1 MSSEHFTIMPMAGS
15 SGTTRISFRPTG
27 NNDTHGDYVSNAV
40 VSDGSNSKSVRI
52 TQYGIPTFS
61 PASGGT
67 AISFPSTG
75 GTQEISVYS
84 HYNFAFDFP
93 SWITAQNGIGVN
105 YASGQTIIS
114 SASTGGNWI
123 LTASPNTG
131 NTSRTGSMTMYHY
144 GQDILNYAS
153 STTTV
158 NLSQD
163 AGSSEPY
170 FIVSPLTLRMDYYS
184 AQTKT
189 VSVATNIGDWTASSD
204 TNYWQLNKESQSSWT
219 DPIPTE
225 LDVMNT
231 IHNNGGTIMN
241 GNITVTCQS
250 SSATIAVMQA
260 YEPIFSSYSTSIGHS
275 GGTFH
280 INLGTCYD
288 WWFVGLPSWITVTDT
303 NDDVHYEQYNSM
315 NSTHSGASL
324 VLRGHVTE
332 NDTGNQ
338 RSATIRLGFR
348 QYDNTTGSTYQ
359 QIIVTQS
366 PAEDTIF
373 VVPTPSAVTFNSA
386 ATSGAMQVIVVSAN
400 TSWSASWDDPS
411 DNLFSLPYANTG
423 STGTTNLTVRYN
435 GTSAQSASNTIL
447 LFNNGTT
454 VRVPVV
460 KQGDHYMT
468 WNMISSS
475 LSYTGGTVEFTLAC
489 DDLAEYVNTHY
500 PEEYNEALN
509 ASYQIYFGPYD
520 SNEGT
525 NWAWDYATFYVN
537 GTEVTPSSDGGQR
550 NLNWKHFAYDGNLTI
565 RVDISMPSSVG
576 EELSYDRGIITLDFM
591 KFYVGGGRSLIE
603 ANLTQDVY
611 IFGDNE

>member
-27 NNDTHGDYVSNAV
+27 NNDTHGDYVANAV
-40 VSDGSNSKSVRI
+40 VSDGSNSKSVRM

-153 STTTV
+153 ATTTV
-158 NLSQD
+158 NLSQA

-170 FIVSPLTLRMDYYS
+170 FIVSPTNAYLDYYS
-184 AQTKT
+184 GATT
-189 VSVATNIGDWTASSD
+189 AFSVATNQQWGVQSIAGYFDNMISVTKNQEGNQAIVTNLLHNNSGRSYTTEVVFTASTSSS
-204 TNYWQLNKESQSSWT
+204 TNYVN
-219 DPIPTE
+219 
-225 LDVMNT
+225 M
-231 IHNNGGTIMN
+231 
-241 GNITVTCQS
+241 
-250 SSATIAVMQA
+250 A
-260 YEPIFSSYSTSIGHS
+260 YEPVFSSYSTSIGHS

-280 INLGTCYD
+280 INLGTVYN

-303 NDDVHYEQYNSM
+303 NDDVHYEQYNSPS
-315 NSTHSGASL
+315 NATFGQSL
-324 VLRGHVTE
+324 VLRGHVSE

-348 QYDNTTGSTYQ
+348 HYDNTTGPTYQ

-447 LFNNGTT
+447 LFNNGPT

-460 KQGDHYMT
+460 KQGDHYFN

-475 LSYTGGTVEFTLAC
+475 LSYTGGTVEFTLAS
-489 DDLAEYVNTHY
+489 DDL
-500 PEEYNEALN
+500 EAYMIDYRHGPLN
-509 ASYQIYFGPYD
+509 AVEVAYNLSFYPVGSGQ
-520 SNEGT
+520 E
-525 NWAWDYATFYVN
+525 WAWDYGTYYLDGVQVSRDDLSYV
-537 GTEVTPSSDGGQR
+537 T
-550 NLNWKHFAYDGNLTI
+550 GNNHTI

-576 EELSYDRGIITLDFM
+576 EEFSYERGEIYLRFSFKNPYGSYGSCGTGE
-591 KFYVGGGRSLIE
+591 YR
-603 ANLTQDVY
+603 DVY